1 MAVTFDPIL
10 GKLRKRDVS
19 TGGSATWGNIVGTLS
34 DQTDLQNVLDV
45 KVNDTGDT
53 MTGDLVMDNASITG
67 VETLGF
73 DILYTKTGSEPI
85 GSIYWNEVDGTVDM
99 RLKNGATLQTG
110 QELHFYGKASG
121 DILNGELCQFA
132 GVQGDHILIKK
143 VVASEIIAFPQYLV
157 GVATQGIANGDYGY
171 VTWFGKVNGVYTDTP
186 NNNDS
191 VDWTAGDIL
200 YFNNSTG
207 QLTKTQPSAPN
218 RNIIVAAVIRE
229 QTGASETGIILVRPT
244 FGSKLADCDD
254 VDGASPDATGDL
266 LSWNNTSQTWERNAY
281 NITNYA
287 LQATI
292 NTEHTDTL
300 GPQGFIP
307 EQDWNKATVSVS
319 TTKLQIVVTSP
330 TNIAY
335 YWRGNKTDLGS
346 TTLTVTSTIDKAEG
360 IWYCYSTDGTNFVLN
375 QTPFYIYDHIA
386 GTMRADL
393 MVWEFYWDNTNNTT
407 LWIQPEFHTNQLL
420 PGNHGYLHE
429 AYGTKYSNGLDITYG
444 TTASNADTR
453 LKITSGEIHDEDIS
467 AYLTH
472 SATPTAIWEQILG
485 SAGTADANYA
495 ALPIYYLSGATPVWR
510 KTTTSSYPFL
520 PVSNNYIYYNRNNA
534 GTWDYATSLGTADF
548 VVYWIIGTTNQSEPI
563 VVIPGR
569 IDHASL
575 TAAQAES
582 FPNLSGLFTEYKL
595 LYRIIYQTSAANS
608 NNGKC
613 RINSIVDYRRDAI
626 ANNSSA
632 TSTPSAALVSFTPT
646 STITATNVQAAIEE
660 VDNEKLPLTKVA
672 VSTAVMTELATGFTL
687 AGGTTSKTLTVALD
701 ANVAGTNTGDVTL
714 ATNHGLSLTGQVIG
728 MGTPSDIGPA
738 TTNSVT
744 TTTHTHAISGFQL
757 AFTWNDVT
765 GTTQAMTV
773 NNGYLAD
780 NASLVTLTLPSTAAF
795 GTIIE
800 VAGAGDGG
808 WKVAQNSGQI
818 IRFGNASTTLGTGG
832 YLASTHTRD
841 SIKLLCV
848 TANTSFQVISS
859 IGNITYV

>member
-1 MAVTFDPIL
+1 MSDKFKFNPFT
-10 GKLRKRDVS
+10 GKLDIVPSAGTGSGDVTGPSSS
-19 TGGSATWGNIVGTLS
+19 T
-34 DQTDLQNVLDV
+34 
-45 KVNDTGDT
+45 
-53 MTGDLVMDNASITG
+53 DNAVALYDGITG
-67 VETLGF
+67 KIIQNSGVTISDTNEIDGATTFNF

-85 GSIYWNEVDGTVDM
+85 GTMYWNETDGTIDM

-121 DILNGELCQFA
+121 AISNGELCQFA

-143 VVASEIIAFPQYLV
+143 AVASEIIAFPQYLV
-157 GVATQGIANGDYGY
+157 GVATQGIANGDFGY

-191 VDWTAGDIL
+191 VDWVAGDIL
-200 YFNNSTG
+200 YFSNSTG

-218 RNIIVAAVIRE
+218 RNIVVAAVVRE
-229 QTGASETGIILVRPT
+229 QTGASETGILLIRPT

-254 VDGASPDATGDL
+254 VDGANPDATGDL

-307 EQDWNKATVSVS
+307 EQDWNKATVSIVS

-375 QTPFYIYDHIA
+375 QTPFYIYDSVSGSI
-386 GTMRADL
+386 RADL
-393 MVWEFYWDNTNNTT
+393 MVWTFYWDNTNDTT

-429 AYGTKYSNGLDITYG
+429 SYGTRYSSGLTMTYG
-444 TTASNADTR
+444 LTASNNDTR
-453 LKITSGEIHDEDIS
+453 LKLTTGEMHDEDIS
-467 AYLTH
+467 AYIVH
-472 SATPTAIWEQILG
+472 SDTPTAIWEQILG

-534 GTWDYATSLGTADF
+534 GTWDYTTSASINNF
-548 VVYWIIGTTNQSEPI
+548 VVYWIVGTTNQSEPI

-569 IDHASL
+569 ATNSTL
-575 TAAQAES
+575 TAAQAEV
-582 FPNLSGLFTEYKL
+582 FPTLTSLFSEFKL
-595 LYRIIYQTSAANS
+595 LYRIIYQTSAANT

-613 RINSIVDYRRDAI
+613 SINSVIDYRRDAI
-626 ANNSSA
+626 SNNSGA
-632 TSTPSAALVSFTPT
+632 ISTPSAALVSFTPT
-646 STITATNVQAAIEE
+646 STISATNVQAAIEE

-701 ANVAGTNTGDVTL
+701 ANVAGTNTGDITL
-714 ATNHGLSLTGQVIG
+714 ATNHGLSLTGQVLA
-728 MGTPSDIGPA
+728 MGTPSNITAGS
-738 TTNSVT
+738 TNSVT

-780 NASLVTLTLPSTAAF
+780 SASLVTLTLPSTASF

-800 VAGAGDGG
+800 VAGAGGGG

-848 TANTSFQVISS
+848 TANTAFQVISS
-859 IGNITYV
+859 IGDITYV